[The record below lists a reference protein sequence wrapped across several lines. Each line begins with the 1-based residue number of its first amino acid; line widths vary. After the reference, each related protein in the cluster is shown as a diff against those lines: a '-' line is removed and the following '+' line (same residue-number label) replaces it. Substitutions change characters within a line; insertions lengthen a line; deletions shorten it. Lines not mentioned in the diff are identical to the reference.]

1 MHLSVRVSSYA
12 AVTNDANL
20 SSLNKNGLVLS
31 DHLSLFV
38 LIWFTPIVSAKLLI
52 EPTLSFR
59 SDLD

>member
-1 MHLSVRVSSYA
+1 MHLSVWVSSYA

-38 LIWFTPIVSAKLLI
+38 FNWFTPIVSAKLLI

-59 SDLD
+59 SDLV